1 MPRPKSL
8 FTLMTL
14 VLAGAL
20 TISLMAQAGPFKGHA
35 DLSGYQE
42 IPTLSSPATGR
53 ADIQISKDG
62 ESVSYTL
69 TYEGFGTPIRFA
81 HIHLGRPAFNG
92 SIMVFLCNNLTP
104 PPTGVPLPPAC
115 PQGSGTVSGTLS
127 AADVGAGAASQGVAA
142 GEFREFVAALRAE
155 AAYVNVHTDAF
166 PPGEIRG
173 QVIFNR
179 ADSVNDD

>member
-1 MPRPKSL
+1 MARPKSL
-8 FTLMTL
+8 LIVMTL
-14 VLAGAL
+14 VLAGVL

-42 IPTLSSPATGR
+42 IPTLSSPATGT

-69 TYEGFGTPIRFA
+69 TYEGIGTNVRFA

-92 SIMVFLCNNLTP
+92 NIMVFLCNNGAP
-104 PPTGVPLPPAC
+104 PAGVPLPPAC
-115 PQGSGTVSGTLS
+115 PQGSGTVSGTLR

-142 GEFREFVAALRAE
+142 GEFSEFVEALRAE
-155 AAYVNVHTDAF
+155 AAYANVHSDAF

-173 QVIFNR
+173 QVTFNR
-179 ADSVNDD
+179 SDSVNDD